1 MSLFTDLSLQER
13 STVFAVLH
21 GTYCRGNC
29 AGLEVPRP
37 TLHASVGIR
46 GHGQRARCWR

>member
-21 GTYCRGNC
+21 GTYCR

-46 GHGQRARCWR
+46 GHG